1 MSATRTYQA
10 ATGPARTSFTIPRT
24 AARAV
29 VSVRTTVFVS
39 AKWSSLMFWLA
50 DHVNNNPG
58 AFDWAY
64 FDIAWLKIYQ

>member
-1 MSATRTYQA
+1 M
-10 ATGPARTSFTIPRT
+10 
-24 AARAV
+24 
-29 VSVRTTVFVS
+29 SVRTTVFVS